1 MGKVSK
7 EITFD
12 PVQEVI
18 FNEFARNKNLS
29 GNFYFTGGTALNAVY
44 LHHRVSEDL
53 DFFSEKE
60 FDNQPI
66 IEFVRHVSSLLKTE
80 YRMVPK
86 EVVKIFEL
94 YRKDKFI
101 IKVDFGFY
109 PYQRLKTGKRIK
121 GVSVDSLADIAANK
135 MLTIL
140 QRWEVKDFVDL
151 FFLLRKYTIWDL
163 LHFVK
168 VKFKM
173 EIDTVWLASGCL
185 KAGNF
190 ENLPK
195 MLVPLSLQELKVF
208 YKDLAVEL
216 GKSVVKK

>member
-1 MGKVSK
+1 MGKVNK

-29 GNFYFTGGTALNAVY
+29 AKFYFTGGTALSAVY

-60 FDNQPI
+60 FDNQQI
-66 IEFVRHVSSLLKTE
+66 IEFIRHVSSVLKME
-80 YRMVPK
+80 YRMIPK

-94 YRKDKFI
+94 YKKDKFI

-109 PYQRLKTGKRIK
+109 PYQRLKIGKKVK

-140 QRWEVKDFVDL
+140 QRREVKDFVDL
-151 FFLLRKYTIWDL
+151 FFLLKKYTTWDL

-168 VKFKM
+168 VKFNM

-185 KAGNF
+185 KAGSF

-195 MLVPLSLQELKVF
+195 MLVPMDLRELKAF
-208 YKDLAVEL
+208 YQDLAVKL

>member
-1 MGKVSK
+1 MNK

-29 GNFYFTGGTALNAVY
+29 GRFYFTGGTALSAVY

-53 DFFSEKE
+53 DFFCEKE

-66 IEFVRHVSSLLKTE
+66 IEFIRHVSSMLKME

-109 PYQRLKTGKRIK
+109 PYQRLKIGKKIN

-140 QRWEVKDFVDL
+140 QRREVKDFVDI

-168 VKFKM
+168 VKFNM

-185 KAGNF
+185 KAGSF

-195 MLVPLSLQELKVF
+195 MLVPMNLQDLKNF
-208 YKDLAVEL
+208 YKDLALQL

>member
-1 MGKVSK
+1 MGKVNK

-18 FNEFARNKNLS
+18 FNEFARDKNLS
-29 GNFYFTGGTALNAVY
+29 GKFYFTGGTALSAVY

-66 IEFVRHVSSLLKTE
+66 IEFIRHVSSVLKME
-80 YRMVPK
+80 YRMIPK
-86 EVVKIFEL
+86 EVVRIFEL
-94 YRKDKFI
+94 YKQDKFV

-109 PYQRLKTGKRIK
+109 PYQRLKTGKKVK

-135 MLTIL
+135 ILTIL
-140 QRWEVKDFVDL
+140 QRKEVKDFVDL
-151 FFLLRKYTIWDL
+151 FFLLRKYTVWDL

-168 VKFKM
+168 VKFNM
-173 EIDTVWLASGCL
+173 EIDTVWLASGFL
-185 KAGNF
+185 KAGSF

-195 MLVPLSLQELKVF
+195 MLVPMDLGELKNF
-208 YKDLAVEL
+208 YRDLAVKL